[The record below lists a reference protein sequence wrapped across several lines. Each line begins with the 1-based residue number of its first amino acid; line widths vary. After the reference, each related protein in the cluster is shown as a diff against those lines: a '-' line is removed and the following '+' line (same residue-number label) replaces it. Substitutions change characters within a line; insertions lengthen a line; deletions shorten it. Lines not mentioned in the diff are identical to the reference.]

1 MEDYQKLYQNLPE
14 DLKKALDDEK
24 LALQTY
30 TFGEKMGLGEEALLE
45 LARIMG
51 EVFLGT
57 LPPKDLAKAINERTE
72 LDKEKATS
80 LAKDLSALFV
90 PYKESLEKIYGKE
103 NIEVKEIEVE
113 SEEKPKFEAVIPE
126 KEKLPEEVLKKIPQ
140 EKPQSYP
147 KGYDPYREPISEEDL
162 G

>member
-51 EVFLGT
+51 EVFLGA
-57 LPPKDLAKAINERTE
+57 LAPKDLAKAINERTE
-72 LDKEKATS
+72 LDKEKANS

-103 NIEVKEIEVE
+103 NMEVKEIDLQIG
-113 SEEKPKFEAVIPE
+113 EKPKFEAVVPE
-126 KEKLPEEVLKKIPQ
+126 KEKPVEEILKEMPQ
-140 EKPQSYP
+140 EKPKSYP
-147 KGYDPYREPISEEDL
+147 QGYDPYREPISEEDL